1 MEGGTPMKKAQ
12 LLSVLLVV
20 LMVASFA
27 AHFKIGLIQP
37 LGFSSGN

>member
-12 LLSVLLVV
+12 LFTVLLVV
-20 LMVASFA
+20 LMVASFV
-27 AHFKIGLIQP
+27 AHAKFGIQT